1 MEVIEFKRT
10 TIPHSLFNY
19 FIRTVVIKRAS
30 ITSSLPLPSPILLLH
45 LYQLK
50 SHKLYPSGSFQNRY
64 ICLLYDTFTLKD
76 YKLLFAVLTV
86 AIVWGTTFLAIRVA
100 VETIPAWFVAGIRQ
114 FLAALIMLVVLLSRK
129 EFKWIGWK
137 NLGYQIVFASLMLI
151 VANGMTT
158 VAEETVSS
166 SLASLIS
173 ACSPIL
179 VFLGSLAVG
188 LQKFSFRALAGVLLC
203 FSGILFI
210 FWDGIQDLANPEY
223 RMGMIFLFCA
233 IAGWASGT
241 IFTKKLNIQSG
252 NITLNLFYQ
261 FLFAGVVQIIF
272 AFLFSENYNFGN
284 WSLKSIS
291 AMIYLSV
298 FGSVAAFFAFH
309 YALTKISPV
318 QVSILA
324 YVNTIIA
331 IFLGWLIMDEKISIK
346 FILAAAMIIC
356 GVFIINYKP
365 EMFRRQKVEL

>member
-1 MEVIEFKRT
+1 M
-10 TIPHSLFNY
+10 
-19 FIRTVVIKRAS
+19 
-30 ITSSLPLPSPILLLH
+30 LH
-45 LYQLK
+45 YL
-50 SHKLYPSGSFQNRY
+50 
-64 ICLLYDTFTLKD
+64 FTLKD
-76 YKLLFAVLTV
+76 YKLIFAVITV
-86 AIVWGTTFLAIRVA
+86 AMVWGTTFLAIRVA

-114 FLAALIMLVVLLSRK
+114 FLASIIMLVVLLSRK

-137 NLGYQIVFASLMLI
+137 SLGYQIIFASLMLV

-179 VFLGSLAVG
+179 VFLGSVAVG
-188 LQKFSFRALAGVLLC
+188 LQKFSLRALSGVLLC

-210 FWDGIQDLANPEY
+210 FWDGLKDLANTDY

-261 FLFAGVVQIIF
+261 FLFAGVVQIIL

-284 WSLKSIS
+284 WTIKSIS
-291 AMIYLSV
+291 AMLYLSV

-324 YVNTIIA
+324 YINTIIA
-331 IFLGWLIMDEKISIK
+331 IFLGWLIMDEKVTFK
-346 FILAAAMIIC
+346 FILAAVMIIC

-365 EMFRRQKVEL
+365 GMFKRQRIES

>member
-1 MEVIEFKRT
+1 
-10 TIPHSLFNY
+10 
-19 FIRTVVIKRAS
+19 
-30 ITSSLPLPSPILLLH
+30 
-45 LYQLK
+45 
-50 SHKLYPSGSFQNRY
+50 
-64 ICLLYDTFTLKD
+64 
-76 YKLLFAVLTV
+76 
-86 AIVWGTTFLAIRVA
+86 
-100 VETIPAWFVAGIRQ
+100 
-114 FLAALIMLVVLLSRK
+114 
-129 EFKWIGWK
+129 
-137 NLGYQIVFASLMLI
+137 
-151 VANGMTT
+151 MTT

-179 VFLGSLAVG
+179 VFLGSVAVG
-188 LQKFSFRALAGVLLC
+188 LQKFSLRALSGIILC

-210 FWDGIQDLANPEY
+210 FWDGLQDLANPDY

-261 FLFAGVVQIIF
+261 FLFAGIVQIIL
-272 AFLFSENYNFGN
+272 AFLFSDHYNFGN
-284 WSLKSIS
+284 WTAKSIS
-291 AMIYLSV
+291 AMLYLSV

-324 YVNTIIA
+324 YINTIIA
-331 IFLGWLIMDEKISIK
+331 IFLGWLIMDEKVTFK
-346 FILAAAMIIC
+346 FILAAVMIIC

-365 EMFRRQKVEL
+365 EMFKRQKVQ